1 MASPVTTT
9 IFAACFALLV
19 MVVTAH
25 EGHEHTPGMV
35 MSPEPAVSMGNLV
48 SPTVVIGFL
57 ALIVTIL
64 VAGERV

>member
-9 IFAACFALLV
+9 IFAACFALLI
-19 MVVTAH
+19 MVVAVH

-35 MSPEPAVSMGNLV
+35 MSPEPAASMGNLL
-48 SPTVVIGFL
+48 SPTMMIGFL

-64 VAGERV
+64 VAGERF